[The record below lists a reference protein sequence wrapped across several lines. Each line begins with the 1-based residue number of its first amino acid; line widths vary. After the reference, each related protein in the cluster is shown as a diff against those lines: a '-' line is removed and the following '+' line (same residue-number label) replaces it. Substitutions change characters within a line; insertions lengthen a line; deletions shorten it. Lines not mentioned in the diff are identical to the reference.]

1 MNARGRKIAFAGG
14 LAALLFAVLAIVAG
28 AIVLIVDQVRRED
41 GYLTSDTITLKAGG
55 YAVATDTIDLDGI
68 NAGWSGHS
76 VLGDAR
82 VRVTGTRP
90 VFIGVAPADKAAV
103 YLSGVEH
110 ATIDDIDG
118 STATYR
124 QHPGGAPDGEPAGAD
139 IWTAQTSGTG
149 LQTLVWPVDEGKWTL
164 VVMNADGSRGVDAVA
179 DIGATVPLLQRI
191 DDWLIY
197 GGVVLAVAGVLLV
210 WIPRRRTTPK
220 PNPNPTVTPRA

>member
-1 MNARGRKIAFAGG
+1 MNARGRNMAFAGG

-41 GYLTSDTITLKAGG
+41 GYLTSDTITLKSGG

-68 NAGWSGHS
+68 NAGWSGRS

-90 VFIGVAPADKAAV
+90 VFIGVAPADKAAA
-103 YLSGVEH
+103 YLSGIEH

-124 QHPGGAPDGEPAGAD
+124 QHPGGAPDSAPADGD
-139 IWTAQTSGTG
+139 IWTAQTSGSG

-164 VVMNADGSRGVDAVA
+164 VVMNADGSRGVDAAA
-179 DIGATVPLLQRI
+179 DIGATVPVLQRI
-191 DDWLIY
+191 DDWLID
-197 GGVVLAVAGVLLV
+197 GGVMLALAGALLV
-210 WIPRRRTTPK
+210 WLPRRRKT
-220 PNPNPTVTPRA
+220 PNPVPIPPSAPRG

>member
-76 VLGDAR
+76 ALGDVR

-90 VFIGVAPADKAAV
+90 VFIGVAPADKAAA
-103 YLSGVEH
+103 YLSGIEH

-124 QHPGGAPDGEPAGAD
+124 QHPGGAPNGEPAGGD

-149 LQTLVWPVDEGKWTL
+149 LQTLVWPVDNGKWTL

-179 DIGATVPLLQRI
+179 DIGATVPVLQRI

-197 GGVVLAVAGVLLV
+197 GGVVLALAGVLLV
-210 WIPRRRTTPK
+210 WLPRRRTTPE
-220 PNPNPTVTPRA
+220 PHPNPTVTPRA